1 MTPSAT
7 ETNDA
12 RRFKRSIWIA
22 ASFVA
27 VLWLIQ
33 LVSALFELDLLEYGI
48 YPRRFSGLI
57 GIALAPLIHGSF
69 SHLFANSLP
78 IVVLGSALLYGYP
91 RSAPWVLGWL
101 YAGSGLGVWL
111 FARHAYHLG
120 ASGLAFG
127 MMFFVF
133 TIGAL
138 RWDRR
143 AIALSML
150 VFFLYGG
157 MVWGILPTEPD
168 ISYESHFF
176 GALLG
181 VVLAIVYRNNDPAPP
196 RKRYS
201 WEDEADTPFLEPDN
215 ESAQE
220 GPGTHH

>member
-1 MTPSAT
+1 MQSSTDS
-7 ETNDA
+7 
-12 RRFKRSIWIA
+12 A
-22 ASFVA
+22 AST
-27 VLWLIQ
+27 
-33 LVSALFELDLLEYGI
+33 S
-48 YPRRFSGLI
+48 PRPCPASL
-57 GIALAPLIHGSF
+57 
-69 SHLFANSLP
+69 SLP
-78 IVVLGSALLYGYP
+78 CTLSYRSQTRPRPTICQYTTPTPLGSALLYGYP

-101 YAGSGLGVWL
+101 YVGSGLGVWL
-111 FARHAYHLG
+111 FARQAYHLG

-157 MVWGILPTEPD
+157 MVWGILPSEPD

-181 VVLAIVYRNNDPAPP
+181 VVLAIAYRNNDPAPP

-201 WEDEADTPFLEPDN
+201 WEDEADTPFDEPDKA
-215 ESAQE
+215 SGQE
-220 GPGTHH
+220 DPGTPAMRGVVPPEYLLHSNAPGTHLRRAPLRNYRGAG